1 MGIKT
6 TKYNVR
12 MVVFVLE
19 TVQIMDPSHGNV
31 VMKKEDE
38 SDAHQIIQTCAQ
50 PRMYVVMEQLYV
62 VKKIVVIW
70 TVNLAVNYHVL
81 NLMKMSA
88 RKSMMKSTMR
98 MMLWM
103 ATMMTMIWRKKLLW
117 RKKTLQNNF

>member
-12 MVVFVLE
+12 MVVFVLK

-50 PRMYVVMEQLYV
+50 PSLYVVMEQLYV
-62 VKKIVVIW
+62 VKKIVV
-70 TVNLAVNYHVL
+70 NLAVNYHVL
-81 NLMKMSA
+81 SLMKMSA
-88 RKSMMKSTMR
+88 MKPVMMSKMM
-98 MMLWM
+98 MMLSM
-103 ATMMTMIWRKKLLW
+103 TTTMMIWTTNTNIQDPFDYGR
-117 RKKTLQNNF
+117 

>member
-50 PRMYVVMEQLYV
+50 PRMHVVMEQLYV
-62 VKKIVVIW
+62 VKKIVV
-70 TVNLAVNYHVL
+70 NLAVNYHVL
-81 NLMKMSA
+81 SLMKLSAMKLMMMS
-88 RKSMMKSTMR
+88 RMR

-103 ATMMTMIWRKKLLW
+103 ATMMTIIW
-117 RKKTLQNNF
+117 RKKTLQNQFRKIHN